1 MASDD
6 LRFSR
11 LEELL
16 EIALDLQGS
25 LAGLTLDDIM
35 TRYEVSRRRRHA
47 CSGRFGVPLVRV
59 NSNRRLATMGASG
72 GD

>member
-16 EIALDLQGS
+16 EMALDLQGS
-25 LAGLTLDDIM
+25 LAGITLDDIM
-35 TRYEVSRRRRHA
+35 S
-47 CSGRFGVPLVRV
+47 
-59 NSNRRLATMGASG
+59 
-72 GD
+72 